1 MFSVLVSPEHLGTKT
16 SFNDEIDAFVAW
28 ARTGAQKA
36 MEVLLPGDP
45 ERAIKRQRERDGI
58 PIDRRTWDQIMAAAD
73 AVGATDVSQ

>member
-1 MFSVLVSPEHLGTKT
+1 
-16 SFNDEIDAFVAW
+16 
-28 ARTGAQKA
+28 

-45 ERAIKRQRERDGI
+45 ERAIKRQREQDGI